1 MITVK
6 YFSTPSCGP
15 CRMFGP
21 VFESVMAE
29 TNTSYVKIDASVSS
43 ELAIQYQISAV
54 PTLIFEKNGEIVK
67 RHTGVMTPSQLTS
80 VLGSL

>member
-1 MITVK
+1 MVTVK

-29 TNTSYVKIDASVSS
+29 TNTPYQKIDASTAS
-43 ELAIQYQISAV
+43 ELALQYQISAV

-67 RHTGVMTPSQLTS
+67 RHTGVMTLAQLTN